1 MKMKAVSFVLAVA
14 IMTITILEWS
24 CALMPTTSEDGSGVD
39 SPEVTTLQYCI
50 IDNSTILRLDT
61 GEQLDIVYTKDSILV
76 VTIDGCQTAVEVSR
90 PYDELVCS
98 MNDLSDDTGIPNSLY
113 LTILVWTALVLAITG
128 YNIVIHLLYKKL
140 RSPMGKLLM
149 LYSIFL
155 AIVSIDHFLI
165 LTFIHKFPINLDH
178 VCHTFKLVFIATY
191 IGYEATATCILA
203 HSAYYM
209 RQSYKMIP
217 INPSEDKVVWRHY
230 RCYIIGTIA
239 IAMLLIL
246 TYDVGTTE
254 RRHYGYCSK
263 HDPIFSTMVIL
274 THTFSS
280 INAPIQITMFIAYLC
295 YWYKMRNLKDLTDYQ
310 INKKIFLIA
319 VAMGA
324 TISVANFLFLV
335 NWINARIND
344 SNLLPL
350 VQIIGAMILLLQ
362 HSIIVGCLRWVK
374 QVYKVFCM
382 KELTNSE

>member
-1 MKMKAVSFVLAVA
+1 MKAVSSVVLALA
-14 IMTITILEWS
+14 IMTTTILKWS
-24 CALMPTTSEDGSGVD
+24 CALIPTTSEDGSGVD

-98 MNDLSDDTGIPNSLY
+98 MNDLPGDIGIPNSLY

-140 RSPMGKLLM
+140 RNPMGKLLL

-165 LTFIHKFPINLDH
+165 LTFIHKFPINFDH
-178 VCHTFKLVFIATY
+178 VCYTFKLVFIATY

-203 HSAYYM
+203 HSTYYM
-209 RQSYKMIP
+209 RQGYKMIP
-217 INPSEDKVVWRHY
+217 INPREDKVVWRHY
-230 RCYIIGTIA
+230 LCYIIGTIA
-239 IAMLLIL
+239 IAMLVIL

-263 HDPIFSTMVIL
+263 HDPIFFTMVIL

-280 INAPIQITMFIAYLC
+280 INAPIQIAMFIAYLY
-295 YWYKMRNLKDLTDYQ
+295 YWYKMRNSKDLTDYQ

-324 TISVANFLFLV
+324 TISVANFFFLV
-335 NWINARIND
+335 DWINARVND
-344 SNLLPL
+344 SKLSS
-350 VQIIGAMILLLQ
+350 VIQTIGAMVQLLQ
-362 HSIIVGCLRWVK
+362 HSIIVGSLRWVK
-374 QVYKVFCM
+374 QVYRAFCM
-382 KELTNSE
+382 KELITSE